1 MLGDDKLKYRM
12 MWEALKDTA
21 KIMIEDGIVGEVL
34 EIIDTIETD
43 TIRKFLTIA
52 TEEMEEQK

>member
-1 MLGDDKLKYRM
+1 MLI
-12 MWEALKDTA
+12 ESE
-21 KIMIEDGIVGEVL
+21 KIKNEIRNRREGLSVGEVL

-52 TEEMEEQK
+52 TEGMEEQK